1 MGSRWRA
8 FLDCLIV
15 LGLSF
20 RRQEVNAKPMRFV
33 IAMPDKV
40 SEITFPI
47 ISFDGNTIAF
57 LGTVESRRMLY
68 VRGIDSLD
76 AKVLEGTEDASFPFW
91 SPDGRQLAF
100 FSQSK
105 LKKIE

>member
-1 MGSRWRA
+1 LPAAKKNRRE
-8 FLDCLIV
+8 LIAWALAAAGVLGLLVV

-47 ISFDGNTIAF
+47 ISPDGNTMRF
-57 LGTVESRRMLY
+57 ES
-68 VRGIDSLD
+68 
-76 AKVLEGTEDASFPFW
+76 
-91 SPDGRQLAF
+91 
-100 FSQSK
+100 
-105 LKKIE
+105 